1 MSEINNTAINNSAVG
16 IHVSNNSGPKL
27 NVAKDAGTALK
38 ENLKV
43 EKPNVKIAELAT
55 KVSVEKEESI
65 ESLDE
70 MAHELRDAI
79 SALNS
84 ALAKTPT
91 SALITRDESLNR
103 YIVRIADKTSGET
116 VREIP
121 SEALLKFARN
131 LQELKGIIFNETA

>member
-1 MSEINNTAINNSAVG
+1 MSEITNTATNASAAG
-16 IHVSNNSGPKL
+16 IPVSNNLVPKL
-27 NVAKDAGTALK
+27 NVAKDAGNALK
-38 ENLKV
+38 ENLEV

-65 ESLDE
+65 QSLDE

-91 SALITRDESLNR
+91 SAIITRDESLNR
-103 YIVRIADKTSGET
+103 YIVRIADKTSGEI

-131 LQELKGIIFNETA
+131 LQELKGIIFDETT

>member
-1 MSEINNTAINNSAVG
+1 MSEINNTASNTAVAG
-16 IHVSNNSGPKL
+16 IQVTSNPRLQPNG
-27 NVAKDAGTALK
+27 VKDAGRPLR
-38 ENLKV
+38 ENLEV
-43 EKPNVKIAELAT
+43 EKPAVKIAELAT

-65 ESLDE
+65 QSLDE

-91 SALITRDESLNR
+91 SAIITRDESLNR
-103 YIVRIADKTSGET
+103 YIVRIADKSSGEI

-131 LQELKGIIFNETA
+131 LQELKGIIFDETT

>member
-1 MSEINNTAINNSAVG
+1 MDSNQNTGTNASAVG
-16 IHVSNNSGPKL
+16 IHVSNNLGPKR
-27 NVAKDAGTALK
+27 NVAKDTGNALK
-38 ENLKV
+38 ENLEVKT
-43 EKPNVKIAELAT
+43 PNVKIAELAT

-65 ESLDE
+65 QSLDE

-91 SALITRDESLNR
+91 SAIITRDESLNR
-103 YIVRIADKTSGET
+103 YIVRIADKTSGEI

-131 LQELKGIIFNETA
+131 LQELKGIIFDETT

>member
-1 MSEINNTAINNSAVG
+1 MPEISNNATNASAAG
-16 IHVSNNSGPKL
+16 IHVSNNLGPKL
-27 NVAKDAGTALK
+27 NDAKDTGNALR
-38 ENLKV
+38 ENLEV

-65 ESLDE
+65 QSLDE

-91 SALITRDESLNR
+91 SAIITRDESLNR
-103 YIVRIADKTSGET
+103 YIVRIADKTSGEI

-131 LQELKGIIFNETA
+131 LQELKGIIFDETT